1 MLPRVE
7 VRVLGF
13 LVGLELVK
21 DLALLLLRQFLAV
34 DASVLGGDGG
44 EALRILRVFESAL
57 LRGCLLLHLGRLDV
71 VFGRGEVE
79 FDVGLDAADLV
90 VRLRLQ
96 DVDRVLAP
104 CILNVDRVSFVEDG
118 VVSQLLLENGLW
130 VGQVDEGRLVRLNL
144 HVGSLLQVHV
154 PQDDLRSFL
163 DAEVVHH
170 PDWDVAHSLLSGEL
184 EHAAISLDAHL
195 RVANHEGHGVL
206 DAQSGQLLEGR
217 SRQDNLVSTV
227 DLGFA
232 DEGGTVAS
240 VGAQEDVG
248 GVGVAPADVAANAL
262 VAAPVVTLVL
272 LTGSEE

>member
-118 VVSQLLLENGLW
+118 VVSQLLLETRKTWRRG
-130 VGQVDEGRLVRLNL
+130 
-144 HVGSLLQVHV
+144 
-154 PQDDLRSFL
+154 
-163 DAEVVHH
+163 
-170 PDWDVAHSLLSGEL
+170 
-184 EHAAISLDAHL
+184 
-195 RVANHEGHGVL
+195 
-206 DAQSGQLLEGR
+206 
-217 SRQDNLVSTV
+217 
-227 DLGFA
+227 
-232 DEGGTVAS
+232 
-240 VGAQEDVG
+240 
-248 GVGVAPADVAANAL
+248 
-262 VAAPVVTLVL
+262 
-272 LTGSEE
+272 